1 MYELLTAVLSVL
13 VSMLLV
19 LYIVNIIGVISGTQS
34 CSK

>member
-19 LYIVNIIGVISGTQS
+19 LYIVNIIGVISGP
-34 CSK
+34 